1 MKDILGYEGLYA
13 ITSCGKVWSY
23 RRKMFLKPSISQ
35 KGYAYVSL
43 MKDGASKKFRVH
55 RLVAE
60 AFIPNPENKPEVNH
74 INEVKTDNYVSNLEW
89 ATRVENM
96 NAGTVQTRMKQMIQE
111 KVSHPVYCIELRKG
125 FCSIVEAARE
135 LGVHQANLGKAI
147 ANGKPYKGYTFR
159 YWVEYYWR
167 NENE

>member
-1 MKDILGYEGLYA
+1 MKDIPGYEGLYA

-23 RRKMFLKPSISQ
+23 RRKIFLKPSLNQ

-43 MKDGASKKFRVH
+43 SKDGKSKTCRIH

-89 ATRVENM
+89 ATRIENM
-96 NAGTVQTRMKQMIQE
+96 NAGTVQQRLAQIRQE
-111 KVSHPVYCIELRKG
+111 KLSHPVYCNELRKG
-125 FCSIVEAARE
+125 YNSIMDACRE
-135 LGVHQANLGKAI
+135 LNIDHSNLVRSI
-147 ANGKPYKGYTFR
+147 AKGTKCKGYSFR

-167 NENE
+167 NEND

>member
-23 RRKMFLKPSISQ
+23 RRKIFLKPSISQ

-43 MKDGASKKFRVH
+43 TKDGASKKFRVH

-74 INEVKTDNYVSNLEW
+74 INEVKTDNYVRNLEW

-96 NAGTVQTRMKQMIQE
+96 NAGTVQERISKMRQE
-111 KVSHPVYCIELRKG
+111 KLAHPVYCVELGKG
-125 FCSIVEAARE
+125 FNSMNEASREMGLDTSNLARS
-135 LGVHQANLGKAI
+135 I
-147 ANGKPYKGYTFR
+147 ANGTKCKGYTFR

-167 NENE
+167 NEDE